1 VAGDEGTTT
10 QIRGGIPRSTGFAA
24 VNGLHMYY
32 ELYGDGSPLVLL
44 HGGML
49 TIDLNFGTLIPTL
62 ATRHLLIGVEM
73 QGHGRTADIDRPIT
87 PAALASDVV
96 GLLDHLAI
104 DRAHVLGHS
113 MGAAV
118 TLELAV
124 NHSQRVRSIVPI
136 SASVRPEGMH
146 EDLTDPTKQATS
158 TRMPTQ
164 QDFLEFREA
173 YQRLSPHPDHFD
185 EFLAALSTSNA
196 DLQGW
201 SDEQL
206 AGITAPTLILLGDR
220 DFVTLEHAALMQHL
234 IPGSQVAVL
243 PDTTH
248 MQVTRR
254 AELLLPM
261 LARFLDSVSSAA

>member
-1 VAGDEGTTT
+1 MQTDTEALAPQHSGYAD
-10 QIRGGIPRSTGFAA
+10 

-32 ELYGDGSPLVLL
+32 EIYGEGSPLVLL

-49 TIDLNFGTLIPTL
+49 TIQLSFGTLIPTL
-62 ATRHLLIGVEM
+62 AGTHQVIGVEM
-73 QGHGRTADIDRPIT
+73 QGHGRTADIEREIT

-96 GLLDHLAI
+96 GLLDLLGI
-104 DRAHVLGHS
+104 DRAHVFGHS

-118 TLELAV
+118 TLELGV
-124 NHSQRVRSIVPI
+124 NHRDRVRSLVPA
-136 SASVRPEGMH
+136 SASVRPDGMH
-146 EDLTDPTKQATS
+146 EDLTDPAKQATS

-164 QDFLEFREA
+164 QDFEDFQHA
-173 YQRLSPHPDHFD
+173 YQRLSPHPERFT
-185 EFLAALSTSNA
+185 EFLTMLSQSNA

-206 AGITAPTLILLGDR
+206 AGVAAPVLLVLGDR
-220 DFVTLEHAALMQHL
+220 DFTTIEHGGVMQKL
-234 IPGSQVAVL
+234 IPGAQLAVL

-254 AELLLPM
+254 ADLLLPM
-261 LARFLDSVSSAA
+261 LARFLD